1 MASARHIVVDKAAAF
16 LRNPNVQKQSQD
28 KQLAFLYKKG
38 VTPLEAQ
45 MAFQRLDKEK
55 LARKDFTSKSSNLGS
70 SQSESEKKNK
80 ESQRSIFAS
89 IRSAIGSL
97 ILITG
102 EEEQAEMVGKLN
114 LADLS
119 QFNGVLHERL
129 LVSVEGKIYD
139 VTRRW
144 DLYGPGKKYNVFA
157 GNDATYALATMST
170 EKKSMNKFDVV
181 LNKEQKEILGEWI
194 AKYKEN
200 KYPVVGNLTLENES
214 KPNSRSCDV
223 EQESV
228 KETKDKT
235 NS

>member
-1 MASARHIVVDKAAAF
+1 MASVRDDVVDKAASF
-16 LRNPNVQKQSQD
+16 LRNPMVQKQSEAR
-28 KQLAFLYKKG
+28 QLAFLYKKG

-45 MAFQRLDKEK
+45 MAFQRLETEQ
-55 LARKDFTSKSSNLGS
+55 LARKEITTKSKKTGS
-70 SQSESEKKNK
+70 SQSVPEKKDQ

-97 ILITG
+97 MAD
-102 EEEQAEMVGKLN
+102 EEEQAEMVGELN
-114 LADLS
+114 LAELS

-144 DLYGPGKKYNVFA
+144 DLYGPSKKYNVFT

-170 EKKSMNKFDVV
+170 EK
-181 LNKEQKEILGEWI
+181 EQKQILGEWI

-200 KYPVVGNLTLENES
+200 KYPVVGKLIREKSS
-214 KPNSRSCDV
+214 KSDSTSCDV
-223 EQESV
+223 NNQESD
-228 KETKDKT
+228 KEAKDKT
-235 NS
+235 